1 VPYKLDLTP
10 SLLLIVILIVVAPEP
25 TKPTVPTPEPIKLI
39 LPLVVDEYPKTN
51 VPLTNILTFTKELN
65 ELNSTSFSP
74 YFSSNFTR
82 EPNIL
87 RSIEHGYV
95 IKGLFNKSLNQ

>member
-1 VPYKLDLTP
+1 VSYKLDLIP
-10 SLLLIVILIVVAPEP
+10 SLLLIVIPIVVTPES
-25 TKPTVPTPEPIKLI
+25 TKPTVSTLEPIKLI
-39 LPLVVDEYPKTN
+39 LSLVVDKYLKTN

-65 ELNSTSFSP
+65 ELNSTSFLL

-82 EPNIL
+82 KPNIL
-87 RSIEHGYV
+87 RSIEYGHV

>member
-10 SLLLIVILIVVAPEP
+10 NLLLIVFLIVVAPELTKLTAP
-25 TKPTVPTPEPIKLI
+25 TLEPIKLI
-39 LPLVVDEYPKTN
+39 LPLAVDEYPETN
-51 VPLTNILTFTKELN
+51 VPLTNILTFTKGLN

-74 YFSSNFTR
+74 HFSSNFTR

-87 RSIEHGYV
+87 RSIEHGHV
-95 IKGLFNKSLNQ
+95 IKGLFNKPLN